1 MFNNLKNSYFY
12 FVFIERLIVVAENYS
27 TSLQSLIQMKKIF
40 GLDLQTHIAKS
51 ILKAVEYL
59 HSLNIVHRNFHSKN
73 ILLSPEGQ
81 VKLSG
86 YGMYKMTRSGTLV
99 SYPIG

>member
-1 MFNNLKNSYFY
+1 
-12 FVFIERLIVVAENYS
+12 
-27 TSLQSLIQMKKIF
+27 MKKIF

-86 YGMYKMTRSGTLV
+86 YGMYKMTGSGTLV

>member
-1 MFNNLKNSYFY
+1 MPNYLNSTIFNLT
-12 FVFIERLIVVAENYS
+12 ERLIVVAENYS

-40 GLDLQTHIAKS
+40 GLDLQTHIAQS
-51 ILKAVEYL
+51 LLKAVEYL

-73 ILLSPEGQ
+73 ILISPEGQ

-86 YGMYKMTRSGTLV
+86 YGTYTMTRSGTLV
-99 SYPIG
+99 SFPIG